1 MDDLAPLRKEIEE
14 IDARIVELLIKRNDA
29 AKKVGDL
36 KKELGI
42 PLRNLDVEKDVIER
56 YGKMAENSSLPKEVA
71 EAVCKLMITASV
83 DLQAPAVRKKM
94 EKNVTVIGGKGN
106 MGVWLCEYFKSLG
119 CSVGVVDVDTGCI
132 GDAKDSDVVV
142 VSVPIPS
149 VDGVLKDIDAVCK
162 KDALIFDISSLKGPF
177 ASRLKEMAERRKVC
191 SVHPMF
197 GPSAASMAN
206 RNVIICGCGCDE
218 AVTEAKELFDN
229 DSSNIVVTDLD
240 RHDELMAYVLA
251 FSHAANIVFF
261 TTLKNSGISFG
272 ELRNAAS
279 TTFNGCVGTSVPV
292 SNENASLY
300 HDIQYLNGSTEDMWK
315 VYENA
320 VKEVKEAAL
329 SGDVKRFIEI
339 MERGNRYFGEE

>member
-1 MDDLAPLRKEIEE
+1 MDDLAPLRKEIEG
-14 IDARIVELLIKRNDA
+14 IDADIVKLLIRRNDA

-42 PLRNLDVEKDVIER
+42 PLRNLEVEREVIER
-56 YGKMAENSSLPKEVA
+56 YGRMAENSSLPKDIA
-71 EAVCKLMITASV
+71 EAVCKLLITASV
-83 DLQAPAVRKKM
+83 DLQAPAVRKKI
-94 EKNVTVIGGKGN
+94 EKSVTVIGGKGN

-119 CSVGVVDVDTGCI
+119 SSVGVVDI
-132 GDAKDSDVVV
+132 GEGSVNDAKDSDIVVI
-142 VSVPIPS
+142 SVPIPS
-149 VDGVLKDIDAVCK
+149 VDRVLNDIDAICR

-177 ASRLKEMAERRKVC
+177 ASRLKEMAKHRKIC

-197 GPSAASMAN
+197 GPSAVSMAD

-229 DSSNIVVTDLD
+229 DCSNILITDLD

-261 TTLKNSGISFG
+261 TTLKNSGISFK
-272 ELRNAAS
+272 ELKNAAS

-292 SNENASLY
+292 SRENSSLY
-300 HDIQYLNGSTEDMWK
+300 HDIQYLNGNTEDMWK

-329 SGDVKRFIEI
+329 SGNVKKFIEL
-339 MERGNRYFGEE
+339 MEQGKRYFRDE